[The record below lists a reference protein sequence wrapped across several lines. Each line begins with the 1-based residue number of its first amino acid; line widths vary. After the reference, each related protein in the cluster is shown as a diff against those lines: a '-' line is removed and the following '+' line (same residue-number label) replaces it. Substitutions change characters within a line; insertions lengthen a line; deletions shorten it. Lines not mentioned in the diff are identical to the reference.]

1 MAESEEEQ
9 KSLLMW
15 VQEKNEK
22 SDLKFSIQKTKIIAS
37 GPINL
42 WQIEGK
48 KAEAVTDFISL
59 DSKITEDDN
68 CSHD

>member
-22 SDLKFSIQKTKIIAS
+22 SDMKFSIQKTKIIAS

-42 WQIEGK
+42 WKIEGK

-68 CSHD
+68 CSRD